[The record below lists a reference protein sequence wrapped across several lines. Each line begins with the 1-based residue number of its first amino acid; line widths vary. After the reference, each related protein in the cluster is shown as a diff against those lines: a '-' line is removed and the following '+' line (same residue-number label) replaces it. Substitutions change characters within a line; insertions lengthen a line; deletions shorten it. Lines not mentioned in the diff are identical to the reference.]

1 MKVLKLLS
9 AIVLVL
15 LLTGCLS
22 AARTEYYAQREN
34 YISAAGVVTHISN
47 DEENRSLYIAFEPL
61 EPAFDDNNF
70 KLAGENYDT
79 VMERGLLDALQLGT
93 AVEFTS
99 APRYFGDGY
108 VMPIASIEIAGVT
121 YLTFEE
127 GFASLSK
134 SIQ

>member
-47 DEENRSLYIAFEPL
+47 DEENRSLYIAFQSL

-70 KLAGENYDT
+70 KLNWRNNQQIRSSPPEH
-79 VMERGLLDALQLGT
+79 RR
-93 AVEFTS
+93 
-99 APRYFGDGY
+99 P
-108 VMPIASIEIAGVT
+108 
-121 YLTFEE
+121 
-127 GFASLSK
+127 
-134 SIQ
+134 